1 MKLKFKNF
9 FAINCIPNMGVQYFK
24 ISDVPFKIGDY
35 VKFTS
40 AGKRH
45 FDEIPDAISRITG
58 MEYNKVPGVGN
69 NNVIIMIDTHNETL
83 CCSWVVPLNSG
94 RKLL

>member
-35 VKFTS
+35 VKFTP

-58 MEYNKVPGVGN
+58 MNYNVGTVPEEK
-69 NNVIIMIDTHNETL
+69 NVLILVDTRNDSL
-83 CCSWVVPLNSG
+83 CASWVVPLNSG